1 MLLHV
6 QTLRTTNNALN
17 GALDRRND
25 RINQHYKDKL
35 AKLRDEIADLDSKM
49 VAMSAAHKVLL

>member
-25 RINQHYKDKL
+25 RINQHYEDKL